1 MRRFPRPQC
10 FRRWTL
16 KKSHGS
22 NVMRARYR
30 KPRRLPP
37 EARLYRARLWTVI
50 QTVTR
55 FRKPNFTRWG
65 LYREDSH
72 QSNPTNFSSQH
83 TVISV
88 SAGVLHISQLATAQ
102 PSQCSQWLWSR
113 AESRQVLPRIKD
125 KATSQ
130 DSTVWSGHWS
140 RAKRTSPKC
149 PYLFWESAL
158 IPLGFFAF
166 LLVFCSMDFLLF
178 PLPGVTVIITVKA
191 NMYSV
196 LPLCEALS

>member
-1 MRRFPRPQC
+1 M
-10 FRRWTL
+10 WWEHATG
-16 KKSHGS
+16 SHAGCS
-22 NVMRARYR
+22 RCYQ
-30 KPRRLPP
+30 KPDYTEPDGGQSSKQWLDLGNPG
-37 EARLYRARLWTVI
+37 
-50 QTVTR
+50 
-55 FRKPNFTRWG
+55 FTWWG

-72 QSNPTNFSSQH
+72 QSNPTNFSGQH
-83 TVISV
+83 TVISI

-113 AESRQVLPRIKD
+113 AESRQVLPRVKD

-178 PLPGVTVIITVKA
+178 PLPGVTVIITVNA

-196 LPLCEALS
+196 LPLCQTLS